1 MENILSNSG
10 FGLPQNWSIPRL
22 APADMAM
29 IPPDLLAEIE
39 KKYISDMMLVW
50 SGKKPDIEVDN
61 RFKSNIWNE
70 GWSEIIY
77 QTYLVNAQHLKS
89 LANAVEAEPKVKN
102 KIVFATEQLT
112 STLAP
117 SNFLATNPEAINELI
132 SSRGQS
138 LTNGLMHL
146 LADMREGK
154 ISQTTSDT
162 FEVGVN
168 LAITEGSVVF
178 QNELFQ
184 LIQYK
189 PLTET
194 VYEKPLLMVPPCIN
208 KFYILDLKPESSMV
222 RFLVEEGF
230 TVYMISWKNA
240 DESMTQITW
249 DDYVASGVIK
259 AIQTCIEISKV
270 PQINVLGFCVGGT
283 LLASALAVLANQNIH
298 PAASLILL
306 TSFLDFSDT
315 GVLDV
320 FIDETMVDMREN
332 TIGGKTGNFGLL
344 SGVELA
350 NTFSFLRPNELVWNY
365 VVSNYLLGKTPPS
378 FDLLFWNSD
387 STNLPGP
394 MFSWYLR
401 HMYLNNELKDPNK
414 LTICNQPVDLSK
426 INCPVYIFASKEDH
440 IVPWKSAF
448 TSTQILKGKSKFVL
462 GASGHIAG
470 VINPLKK
477 NKRNY
482 WTNQVRTKNPD
493 TWFKGAKFIEGSWWG
508 DFRDWLSS
516 QSGKQIKAPSKLG
529 TTKFK
534 VIEAAPG
541 AYVKEKVSKIN

>member
-1 MENILSNSG
+1 MEKNLSNQG
-10 FGLPQNWSIPRL
+10 FVMPPNWSIPRL
-22 APADMAM
+22 SPTDMTL
-29 IPPDLLAEIE
+29 IPPERLTAIE
-39 KKYISDMMLVW
+39 KKYLADMLMVW
-50 SGKKPDIEVDN
+50 SGKKLELEVDN
-61 RFKSNIWNE
+61 RFKSNIWNQ
-70 GWSEIIY
+70 GWSEIVY
-77 QTYLVNAQHLKS
+77 QTYLVNSQHLKS

-102 KIVFATEQLT
+102 KIIFATEQLI

-132 SSRGQS
+132 ATRGQS
-138 LTNGLMHL
+138 LTNGLTHL
-146 LADMREGK
+146 LADMQQGK
-154 ISQTTSDT
+154 ISQTTTDA

-168 LAITEGSVVF
+168 LATTEGSVVF
-178 QNELFQ
+178 QNDLFQ

-189 PLTET
+189 PLTAS
-194 VYEKPLLMVPPCIN
+194 VFEKPILMVPPCIN

-230 TVYMISWKNA
+230 TVFMISWKNA
-240 DESMTQITW
+240 DESMCKITW

-259 AIQTCIEISKV
+259 AIQVCIEISKV

-283 LLASALAVLANQNIH
+283 ILASALAVLASQGIH

-306 TSFLDFSDT
+306 TSFLDFTDT

-320 FIDETMVDMREN
+320 FIDETMVEMREK
-332 TIGGKTGNFGLL
+332 TIGGNTGNFGLL
-344 SGVELA
+344 SGVELG

-365 VVSNYLLGKTPPS
+365 VVSNYLLGKTPPT
-378 FDLLFWNSD
+378 FDLLYWNSD

-401 HMYLNNELKDPNK
+401 HMYLNNELKDAGK
-414 LTICNQPVDLSK
+414 LLICNQPVDLSK
-426 INCPVYIFASKEDH
+426 INCPSYIYASKEDH

-448 TSTQILKGKSKFVL
+448 TSTHILKGKNRFVL

-482 WTNQVRTKNPD
+482 WVNQIKTKNPD
-493 TWFKGAKFIEGSWWG
+493 TWIKGAKSIEGSWWA
-508 DFRDWLSS
+508 DFRDWLTT
-516 QSGKQIKAPSKLG
+516 QSGKQIKAKAELG
-529 TTKFK
+529 NSNFK
-534 VIEAAPG
+534 VIEPAPG
-541 AYVKEKVSKIN
+541 SFVKEKASKI

>member
-1 MENILSNSG
+1 MEKNLSNQG
-10 FGLPQNWSIPRL
+10 FVMPPNWSIPRL
-22 APADMAM
+22 SPTDMTL
-29 IPPDLLAEIE
+29 IPPEQLAAIE
-39 KKYISDMMLVW
+39 KKYLADMLMVW
-50 SGKKPDIEVDN
+50 SGKKPELEVDN

-70 GWSEIIY
+70 GWSEIVY
-77 QTYLVNAQHLKS
+77 QTYLVNSQHLKS

-102 KIVFATEQLT
+102 KIIFATEQLI

-132 SSRGQS
+132 ATRGQS

-146 LADMREGK
+146 LADMQQGK
-154 ISQTTSDT
+154 ISQTTTDT

-168 LAITEGSVVF
+168 LATTEGSVVF

-189 PLTET
+189 PLTAS
-194 VYEKPLLMVPPCIN
+194 VFEKPILMVPPCIN

-230 TVYMISWKNA
+230 TVFMISWKNA
-240 DESMTQITW
+240 DESMSQVTW

-259 AIQTCIEISKV
+259 AMQVCIEISKV

-283 LLASALAVLANQNIH
+283 ILASALAVLANQGIH

-306 TSFLDFSDT
+306 TSFLDFTDT

-320 FIDETMVDMREN
+320 FIDETMVDMREK

-344 SGVELA
+344 SGVELG

-365 VVSNYLLGKTPPS
+365 VVSNYLLGKTPPT
-378 FDLLFWNSD
+378 FDLLYWNSD

-401 HMYLNNELKDPNK
+401 HMYLNNELKDAGK
-414 LTICNQPVDLSK
+414 LLICNQPVDLSK
-426 INCPVYIFASKEDH
+426 INCPSYIYASKEDH

-448 TSTQILKGKSKFVL
+448 ISTQILKGKNRFVL

-482 WTNQVRTKNPD
+482 WVNQIKTKNPD
-493 TWFKGAKFIEGSWWG
+493 TWINGAKSIEGSWWG
-508 DFRDWLSS
+508 DFRDWLTT
-516 QSGKQIKAPSKLG
+516 QSGKQIKATTKLG
-529 TTKFK
+529 NSNFK
-534 VIEAAPG
+534 VIEPAPG
-541 AYVKEKVSKIN
+541 SFVKEKASKI